1 MKKNNTYFPILI
13 IALISMLVIASCKGK
28 NNGTPKPKAYFRIDF
43 PTKAY
48 VPYESDCPFTFQYP
62 EYSIIYP
69 GKAPNPCW
77 VNIDFPSINATIF
90 LTYKP
95 VEDNLRSLTE
105 DAREFAY
112 QHTVKA
118 ESINELSFENDSLN
132 TYGILY
138 NLKGNV
144 ASSVQFYVTDSVNHY
159 LRGALYF
166 NCRPNKDS
174 LAPAIDFVRED
185 IIHLMETTE
194 WK

>member
-1 MKKNNTYFPILI
+1 MKINKLHNLLI
-13 IALISMLVIASCKGK
+13 AFVLISSFVLVSCKGK

-43 PTKAY
+43 PEKAY
-48 VPYESDCPFTFQYP
+48 RQYESDCPFTFQYP

-69 GKAPNPCW
+69 GQDPNPCW
-77 VNIDFPSINATIF
+77 VNIDFPINNATIF

-95 VEDNLRSLTE
+95 IENNLVDLTE

-118 ESINELSFENDSLN
+118 ESINELSFENDSLG

-144 ASSVQFYVTDSVNHY
+144 ASSVQFYLTDSVNHY

-174 LAPAIDFVRED
+174 LAPAIDFIRED
-185 IIHLMETTE
+185 IVHLMETTE